1 MSSTDSPLAG
11 VQLSARTA
19 KLSALSGCGWG
30 LVAYSIG
37 HAALGRSIWGGIIA
51 APLIGVVIGRLSR
64 PIGARSRSYQIAAA
78 LFDLYLAATCFA
90 VAMAVFD
97 LVWGPRNVT
106 FFAALT
112 GSVLAVLW
120 GVTFTGYFLVLW
132 PLSVFNH
139 RLVWHADAARCVV
152 PPQVSFT
159 ATRIR
164 SVALKIM
171 AVAVFGYV
179 AFALLQI
186 IHTSGRYSA
195 ASGMPWW
202 VVTNLMGWS
211 NWFLF
216 GSLIFITAPILASA
230 ATRAAGSEGP
240 TTATYGD
247 LIGLVGFAV
256 FVFPFLFFAAT
267 HIVMAVKV
275 SLVQSWPT
283 EGTVFWASYYYRNV
297 FGMYLPWLVVGTA
310 LIGVRRLI
318 GDRW

>member
-11 VQLSARTA
+11 VRLSARTA

-51 APLIGVVIGRLSR
+51 APLIGVVIGGLSR
-64 PIGARSRSYQIAAA
+64 PIGARSRNYQIAAA
-78 LFDLYLAATCFA
+78 LFDVYLAATCFG

-97 LVWGPRNVT
+97 LVWGPRNAT
-106 FFAALT
+106 FFASLT

-120 GVTFTGYFLVLW
+120 GLTFTGYFLVLW

-139 RLVWHADAARCVV
+139 RLVWRADAARYVA
-152 PPQVSFT
+152 PPQVSIT

-164 SVALKIM
+164 SLALKIM
-171 AVAVFGYV
+171 AMAVFMYV
-179 AFALLQI
+179 AWALLRI
-186 IHTSGRYSA
+186 LHPT
-195 ASGMPWW
+195 SGMPWW

-211 NWFLF
+211 NWFVF

-247 LIGLVGFAV
+247 LFGLVGFAV

-267 HIVMAVKV
+267 QIVMAVKV
-275 SLVQSWPT
+275 SLVQSWAT
-283 EGTVFWASYYYRNV
+283 EGAVFWASYFYRNV
-297 FGMYLPWLVVGTA
+297 LRMYLPWLVVGSAT
-310 LIGVRRLI
+310 IGVRRLI

>member
-1 MSSTDSPLAG
+1 MSRTDSPLAG
-11 VQLSARTA
+11 VRLSARAA

-37 HAALGRSIWGGIIA
+37 HAALGRHIWGGIIA

-64 PIGARSRSYQIAAA
+64 PIGVRSRGYQIAAA

-97 LVWGPRNVT
+97 FVWGPRNVT
-106 FFAALT
+106 FSALLT
-112 GSVLAVLW
+112 QSVLAVLW
-120 GVTFTGYFLVLW
+120 GVTFPAYFLVLW
-132 PLSVFNH
+132 PLSFFNH
-139 RLVWHADAARCVV
+139 RLVWHADAARHLA
-152 PPQVSFT
+152 PPQVSIT

-164 SVALKIM
+164 SLALKIM
-171 AVAVFGYV
+171 AMAVFGYV
-179 AFALLQI
+179 AWALRQI
-186 IHTSGRYSA
+186 IHPTP
-195 ASGMPWW
+195 GMPWW

-211 NWFLF
+211 NWFVF
-216 GSLIFITAPILASA
+216 GSLIFTTAPILASA

-247 LIGLVGFAV
+247 LVGLVGFAV

-267 HIVMAVKV
+267 YIVMAVKV
-275 SLVQSWPT
+275 SLVQSWAT
-283 EGTVFWASYYYRNV
+283 EGAVFWASYYYRNV
-297 FGMYLPWLVVGTA
+297 FRMYLAWLVVGSA
-310 LIGVRRLI
+310 MIGVRRLI